1 MSGNRKVLPSLRREC
16 SQIQIKTEVA
26 VAVEVGE
33 VMNEAEMQLV
43 VARAEGARIAHEW
56 ARRNIRRFEPCE
68 ANSKLI
74 GEWLK
79 QNNLLLSEENLDRA
93 AEAIGDR
100 LARAPVSV
108 ASTEPTPNDVAPV
121 PAYFPRLEVPG
132 DIHRI
137 SPERLKQLRQGPH
150 GENLKRRITAL
161 QHGFRNPVATPAVSQ
176 AVSVDD
182 GLPPTPPGLDWSMY
196 ATVADIEEM
205 PRPNFRLLYHSK
217 KYGEAF
223 RARIEAI
230 YANERGQR

>member
-1 MSGNRKVLPSLRREC
+1 
-16 SQIQIKTEVA
+16 
-26 VAVEVGE
+26 
-33 VMNEAEMQLV
+33 MNEAEMQLV

-56 ARRNIRRFEPCE
+56 ARKNIRRFEPCE

-79 QNNLLLSEENLDRA
+79 QNNLPLSEENLDRA

-108 ASTEPTPNDVAPV
+108 ASTEPALNDVAPV

-150 GENLKRRITAL
+150 GENLKRQITAL
-161 QHGFRNPVATPAVSQ
+161 QQGFRNPVATTLVSQ
-176 AVSVDD
+176 AVTIDD
-182 GLPPTPPGLDWSMY
+182 GLPPVPAGIDPKTWPSSVD
-196 ATVADIEEM
+196 DIETMSRES
-205 PRPNFRLLYHSK
+205 FRLLYHSK
-217 KYGEAF
+217 KHGEAF
-223 RARIEAI
+223 RKRIEAI
-230 YANERGQR
+230 YAAERGQR